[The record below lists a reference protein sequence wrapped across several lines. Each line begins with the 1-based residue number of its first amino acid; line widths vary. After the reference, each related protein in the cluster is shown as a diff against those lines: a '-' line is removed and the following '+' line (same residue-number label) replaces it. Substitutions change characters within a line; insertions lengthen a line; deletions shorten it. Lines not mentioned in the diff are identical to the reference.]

1 MTSQTASNNLG
12 LHGRMSELHS
22 VLHNALFLT
31 HVLIFASPIYLSTM
45 SLLLFSDKV

>member
-1 MTSQTASNNLG
+1 MTSQTASSNLG

-31 HVLIFASPIYLSTM
+31 PHHPKSWWRPCV
-45 SLLLFSDKV
+45 